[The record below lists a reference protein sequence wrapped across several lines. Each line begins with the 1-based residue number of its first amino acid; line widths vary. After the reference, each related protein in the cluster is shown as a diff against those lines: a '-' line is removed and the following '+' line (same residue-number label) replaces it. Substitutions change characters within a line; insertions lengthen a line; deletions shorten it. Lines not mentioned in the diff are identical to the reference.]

1 LAPAGER
8 GEAIVATVNAM
19 LVGAI
24 IAWGP
29 MLIVLIY
36 ILRDLRNTAGDR
48 D

>member
-1 LAPAGER
+1 M
-8 GEAIVATVNAM
+8 ATVNAM
-19 LVGAI
+19 QLGAI
-24 IAWGP
+24 IAWCP

>member
-1 LAPAGER
+1 M
-8 GEAIVATVNAM
+8 ATVSAM
-19 LVGAI
+19 LLGAI

-36 ILRDLRNTAGDR
+36 ILRDLRNTADDR